1 MTQKTIVKGLKG
13 TDFENQTR
21 LLLFLWNLGGVNF
34 AVKQSE
40 LNKVLTRTNE
50 RNQDYQKI
58 YQQLAEI
65 NAITLEKQG
74 RNQTILL
81 TEIGLEKLRE
91 GLTNPEFIF
100 TGQQVGSRVANALLK
115 WIRSANLL
123 ANLQPENQVKTT
135 QSKVAKIETYQDF
148 ETIILDIYNRLN
160 REYLLHDLVPIYQ
173 VRRELGDRLSRS
185 QFNDWLFEMQGN
197 DLIQLIGGQMH
208 DISPD
213 KIEDSVENIMG
224 SIRYYIQL
232 L

>member
-81 TEIGLEKLRE
+81 TEIGLEKLRK

-115 WIRSANLL
+115 WIRSANL
-123 ANLQPENQVKTT
+123 QPRNQVKTT
-135 QSKVAKIETYQDF
+135 QSEVAKIETYQEF
-148 ETIILDIYNRLN
+148 EKVILDIYNRLN
-160 REYLLHDLVPIYQ
+160 RDYNMDDLVPIYQ
-173 VRRELGDRLSRS
+173 VRRELGECLSRS
-185 QFNDWLFEMQGN
+185 QFRDWLFEMQGN
-197 DLIQLIGGQMH
+197 DLIQLIGGEMS
-208 DISPD
+208 DISQD
-213 KIEDSVENIMG
+213 KIEDSVQNFMG
-224 SIRYYIQL
+224 EIRYYIQL